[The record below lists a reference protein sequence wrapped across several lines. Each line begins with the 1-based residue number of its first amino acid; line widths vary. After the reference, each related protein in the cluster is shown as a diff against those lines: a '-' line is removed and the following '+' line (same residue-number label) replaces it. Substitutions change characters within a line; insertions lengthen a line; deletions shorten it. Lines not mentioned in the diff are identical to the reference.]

1 MGVGT
6 RLIASHGAGKGGTR
20 ETVARW
26 PSPRP
31 VGRDQ
36 SGPYAFLS
44 PLVSLHLTLT
54 GRAI

>member
-6 RLIASHGAGKGGTR
+6 RLIASHGVGKGPTR

-36 SGPYAFLS
+36 SGPYAFLAT
-44 PLVSLHLTLT
+44 LVSLNLTLM
-54 GRAI
+54 GRAF